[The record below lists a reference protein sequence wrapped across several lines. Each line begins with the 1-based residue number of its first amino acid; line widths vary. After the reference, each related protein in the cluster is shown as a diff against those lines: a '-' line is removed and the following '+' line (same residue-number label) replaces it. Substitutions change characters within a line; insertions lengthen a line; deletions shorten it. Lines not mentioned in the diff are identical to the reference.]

1 MLRFNQKWKLYRHV
15 LGTFCILF
23 LFLNLKRSRVR
34 LSRHCSELGMQ
45 KMEWSLL
52 LLLEQHN
59 RTFPLNLSGFFIL
72 IPLKKLI
79 WKTKIKRTY
88 IYIHTPVGC
97 VHFCLINGCFHGSTW
112 GRSTS
117 SVYWGSPPLSLRQR
131 CCRTCNFEGLDEF
144 FFPFFFFSLNLILE
158 DWKID
163 EIMFYLV
170 GKRIWVMNLVAVSFF
185 FFFFNNQ

>member
-1 MLRFNQKWKLYRHV
+1 M

-23 LFLNLKRSRVR
+23 LFLNLKPSGVRR

-72 IPLKKLI
+72 IPLQKLI
-79 WKTKIKRTY
+79 WKTRIKRIH
-88 IYIHTPVGC
+88 IYIHTPVAC
-97 VHFCLINGCFHGSTW
+97 VHFCLINGCFHGSTG

-144 FFPFFFFSLNLILE
+144 FFFFFFLILEFLEVNSLNLILE

-170 GKRIWVMNLVAVSFF
+170 GKRIWVMNPVAVSFF
-185 FFFFNNQ
+185 LFFNNH